1 MSSSSESPRFITG
14 GALGARGGAWYCDG
28 GTGGRPSIGGGVGVT
43 GAGVPG
49 RTGGGGRGGG
59 VAGPGSVNRK
69 SDGGGAIA
77 GAGPPG
83 RAGGSA
89 VASRS
94 IVPRL
99 PSGAGPSS

>member
-28 GTGGRPSIGGGVGVT
+28 GAGGRPSIGGGVT

-69 SDGGGAIA
+69 SDGGGDTA

-83 RAGGSA
+83 RAGGRA
-89 VASRS
+89 VASS
-94 IVPRL
+94 WMVPGL
-99 PSGAGPSS
+99 PSGGGPSS